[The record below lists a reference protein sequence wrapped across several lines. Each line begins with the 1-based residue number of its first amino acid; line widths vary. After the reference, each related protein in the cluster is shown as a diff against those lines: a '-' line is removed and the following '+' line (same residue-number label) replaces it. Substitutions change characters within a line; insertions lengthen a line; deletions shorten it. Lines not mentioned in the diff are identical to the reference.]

1 MLAVTTNVV
10 SYVIKITQQ
19 PLANLYI
26 YLAELLLC
34 SYHFQKYY
42 QLLDLLRI
50 QLILQLL
57 QPFIEGLDFK
67 GSGVVFVI
75 PTLEGSR

>member
-1 MLAVTTNVV
+1 M
-10 SYVIKITQQ
+10 
-19 PLANLYI
+19 

-34 SYHFQKYY
+34 SYHFQEYY

-50 QLILQLL
+50 QLILELL

-67 GSGVVFVI
+67 GRSVVFVGA
-75 PTLEGSR
+75 TLEGILKDYSNISIGDILTVL